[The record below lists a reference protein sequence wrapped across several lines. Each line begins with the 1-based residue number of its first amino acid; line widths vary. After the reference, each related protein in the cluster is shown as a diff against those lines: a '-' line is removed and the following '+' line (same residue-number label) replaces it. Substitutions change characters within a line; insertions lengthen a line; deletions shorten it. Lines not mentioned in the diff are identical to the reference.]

1 MFINSEVI
9 VKSIIDPDNIDLSF
23 SLRILFLRIQ
33 ERLGESIVN
42 TLILSEITWE

>member
-23 SLRILFLRIQ
+23 SLSGSFF
-33 ERLGESIVN
+33 
-42 TLILSEITWE
+42 SEYRRD